1 MGDTLGLL
9 LVGIVLY
16 AGMLTFTRASL
27 KDELTYIT
35 HKRVFRHKSKKKIP
49 FFRRFFLLNY
59 IDQFKKK
66 WMWHYVVFIAEAIAG
81 LLAIA
86 LHILRVIFED
96 SALVAGLHRAFLLLC
111 AVLFMLPMFFPVTR
125 RMRRKK

>member
-1 MGDTLGLL
+1 MGDTLGML

-81 LLAIA
+81 LIAIV
-86 LHILRVIFED
+86 LHILRIIFED
-96 SALVAGLHRAFLLLC
+96 NELVAGLHRVLIFLSLPI
-111 AVLFMLPMFFPVTR
+111 FMLPAFFPDTR
-125 RMRRKK
+125 QMRRKK

>member
-1 MGDTLGLL
+1 MGETLGMFLL
-9 LVGIVLY
+9 GIFLY
-16 AGMLTFTRASL
+16 ACGLTSTRASL

-35 HKRVFRHKSKKKIP
+35 HKRVFRHKPKRKIP

-59 IDQFKKK
+59 VNQFKKK

-96 SALVAGLHRAFLLLC
+96 SALVAGLHRALLLLC
-111 AVLFMLPMFFPVTR
+111 AVLFMLPMFFPDTR